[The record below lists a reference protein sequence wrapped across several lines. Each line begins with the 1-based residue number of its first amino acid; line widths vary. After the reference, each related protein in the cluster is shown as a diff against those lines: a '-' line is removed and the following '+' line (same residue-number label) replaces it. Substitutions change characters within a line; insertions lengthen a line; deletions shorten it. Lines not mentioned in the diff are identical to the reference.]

1 MYTPECDIRRQIV
14 PREKYVNHRHYIF
27 VVVLLSATA
36 LPAFAY
42 ADPSG
47 GSLFQILMPLLAMI
61 WGTWMI
67 LANKIRRGM
76 VKLFNRL
83 RGTVQDLPD

>member
-1 MYTPECDIRRQIV
+1 MYDRECDIRLV
-14 PREKYVNHRHYIF
+14 PKEKRVNHLHRVL
-27 VVVLLSATA
+27 VVALFLTAA

-47 GSLFQILMPLLAMI
+47 GGLFQILMPVLAMI
-61 WGTWMI
+61 WATWMI

-83 RGTVQDLPD
+83 RGTVRDLPE